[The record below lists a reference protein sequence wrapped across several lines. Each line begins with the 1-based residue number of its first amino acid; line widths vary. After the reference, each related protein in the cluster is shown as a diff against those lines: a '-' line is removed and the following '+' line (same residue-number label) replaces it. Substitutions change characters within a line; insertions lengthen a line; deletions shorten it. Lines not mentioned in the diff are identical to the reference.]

1 MASGNLLLVIE
12 YQGFETTFF
21 FFLQIGV
28 ESSLPL

>member
-12 YQGFETTFF
+12 YQFWNYFF